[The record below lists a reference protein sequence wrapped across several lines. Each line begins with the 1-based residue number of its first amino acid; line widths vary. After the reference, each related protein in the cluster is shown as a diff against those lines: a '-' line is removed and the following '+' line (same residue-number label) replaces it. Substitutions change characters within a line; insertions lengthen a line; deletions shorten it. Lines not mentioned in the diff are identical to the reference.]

1 MSEEKLIGNIIKQ
14 VRKHLKLSQNNFG
27 AKLNVSGSFISA
39 VERGEKIL
47 TEDKL
52 TFIIEEFDIPNI
64 LSSKIKSYNLI
75 KSPKFIMEISNET
88 DWNKRKLAYLFSK
101 KLNSISQD
109 TVEKIAILLNTDKGN

>member
-109 TVEKIAILLNTDKGN
+109 TVEKIAILLNTDKAN

>member
-52 TFIIEEFDIPNI
+52 TFIIEKFDIPNI

-75 KSPKFIMEISNET
+75 KSPKFIIEISNET

>member
-109 TVEKIAILLNTDKGN
+109 TVEKIAILLNTNKVN

>member
-52 TFIIEEFDIPNI
+52 TFIIEEFDIPNN